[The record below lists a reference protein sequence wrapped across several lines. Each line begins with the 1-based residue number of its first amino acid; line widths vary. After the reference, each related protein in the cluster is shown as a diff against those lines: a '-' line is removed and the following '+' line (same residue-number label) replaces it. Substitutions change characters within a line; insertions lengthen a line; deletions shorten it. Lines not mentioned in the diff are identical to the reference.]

1 MVELISLLWIAMFLF
16 CVLLTGHT
24 IMMILRVRPLY
35 RFVEK
40 LAKEDYETALK
51 LKPKFKI
58 MLIQWWRPLNVEE
71 WRN

>member
-1 MVELISLLWIAMFLF
+1 MVELISLLLISLFLF

-24 IMMILRVRPLY
+24 IMMVLRVRPLY
-35 RFVEK
+35 RFVK
-40 LAKEDYETALK
+40 MLAAQDYETALR
-51 LKPKFKI
+51 LKPKFKM